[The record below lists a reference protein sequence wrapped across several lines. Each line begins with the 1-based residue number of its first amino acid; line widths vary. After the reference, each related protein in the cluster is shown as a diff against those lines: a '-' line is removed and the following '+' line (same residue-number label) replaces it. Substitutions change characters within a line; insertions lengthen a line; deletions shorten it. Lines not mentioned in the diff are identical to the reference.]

1 MKTQEVTLS
10 GKSAGLDSTGDMAMQ
25 DKPMADTTFI
35 EIVLLTYLLTYLL
48 KVQAMIQ
55 VRNRA

>member
-25 DKPMADTTFI
+25 DMPMADTTFI
-35 EIVLLTYLLTYLL
+35 EIVLLTYLLTYL
-48 KVQAMIQ
+48 KCKQ
-55 VRNRA
+55 